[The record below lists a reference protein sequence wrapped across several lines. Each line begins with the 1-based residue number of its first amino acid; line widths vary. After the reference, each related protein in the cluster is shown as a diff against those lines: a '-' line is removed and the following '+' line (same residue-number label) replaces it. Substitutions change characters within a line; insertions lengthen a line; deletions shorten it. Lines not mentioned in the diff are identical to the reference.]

1 MPARKRV
8 GLSIIVGENVKRLR
22 LRANMSQTALAEA
35 AGVRQASISSIESGD
50 RGASMMMLMAIAK
63 ALGVSSTSLFKESK
77 GKEI

>member
-22 LRANMSQTALAEA
+22 LRAGMSQTALAEA

-63 ALGVSSTSLFKESK
+63 ALGVSSTSLFKEPK
-77 GKEI
+77 R

>member
-63 ALGVSSTSLFKESK
+63 ALGVSSTSLFKEPK
-77 GKEI
+77 R

>member
-22 LRANMSQTALAEA
+22 LRANMSQHVLAEA

-63 ALGVSSTSLFKESK
+63 VLGVPSTSLFRERKEA
-77 GKEI
+77 